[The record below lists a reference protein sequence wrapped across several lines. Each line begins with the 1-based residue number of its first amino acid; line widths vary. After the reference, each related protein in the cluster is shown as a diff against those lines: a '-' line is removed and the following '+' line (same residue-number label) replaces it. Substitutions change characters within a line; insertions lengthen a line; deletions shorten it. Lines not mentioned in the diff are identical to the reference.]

1 MKETTQASRDRS
13 NKNDCKTEPARP
25 VDSSKGEERDIYLEI
40 EGDEELESTWLQ
52 RRKSNVAEG

>member
-13 NKNDCKTEPARP
+13 NKKDCKTEPARL
-25 VDSSKGEERDIYLEI
+25 VDSSKEERDINLEI
-40 EGDEELESTWLQ
+40 DDEKLESTWLQ